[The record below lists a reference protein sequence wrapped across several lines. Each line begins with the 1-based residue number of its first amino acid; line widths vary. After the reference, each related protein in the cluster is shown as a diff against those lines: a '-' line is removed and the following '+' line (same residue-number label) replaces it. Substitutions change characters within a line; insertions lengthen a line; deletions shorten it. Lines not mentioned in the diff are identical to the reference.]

1 MAVSL
6 HGNKQIDSLQ
16 VMQVNYLIY
25 IYFVTQPSVKFVVIL
40 MQTYIYLQMTRNSV
54 GTLRT
59 SRTMSYCKQ
68 H

>member
-6 HGNKQIDSLQ
+6 HGNKQIDSLE
-16 VMQVNYLIY
+16 VIQVNYLIY

-54 GTLRT
+54 GR
-59 SRTMSYCKQ
+59 SC
-68 H
+68 

>member
-6 HGNKQIDSLQ
+6 HGNKQIDSLE
-16 VMQVNYLIY
+16 VIQVNYLIY

-54 GTLRT
+54 GTSRT
-59 SRTMSYCKQ
+59 SRTMSDCKQ